1 MKLLWADFKTII
13 DAKSIAIQVDS
24 RPEVYYLKS
33 FDGPML
39 YETSVLKNGGADQ
52 TEFEADYLPTANG
65 VASKTEVRQADPDTL
80 GLSTTPK
87 WAPQGWSQVYHE
99 FEFKTSQ
106 LNAIHDKGVDGLDK
120 GFTTAKFFKA
130 NGDEITTQGALDT
143 DCVRTE
149 ITFMPNHDY
158 AIKSGMVAQ
167 ITSPSEAVYLWALAP
182 LSELGMADKVFCDGG
197 INLEFV
203 DSKNLVGLDG
213 TAATMMPYMGGVGAN
228 RIRFIVRHSAGFKHR
243 VQCILEYFKA

>member
-24 RPEVYYLKS
+24 RPVVYYLKA

-39 YETSVLKNGGADQ
+39 YETSVLKDGGADQ
-52 TEFEADYLPTANG
+52 IEFEADYLPTANG
-65 VASKTEVRQADPDTL
+65 VASKTEVRQSDPDTL
-80 GLSTTPK
+80 GLSMTPK

-106 LNAIHDKGVDGLDK
+106 LNAIHDKGVDGNDK

-130 NGDEITTQGALDT
+130 DGTEITTQGDLDT
-143 DCVRTE
+143 LCVRTE

-158 AIKSGMVAQ
+158 AIKSGMIAQ
-167 ITSPSEAVYLWALAP
+167 ITSPTTPVYLWALAP
-182 LSELGMADKVFCDGG
+182 LSELGMDDKVFCDGG

-203 DSKNLVGLDG
+203 EGKRLVGLDG
-213 TAATMMPYMGGVGAN
+213 TAATMLPYMGGIGAN
-228 RIRFIVRHSAGFKHR
+228 KIRFIIRHDAGLKHR
-243 VQCILEYFKA
+243 IQAILEYYKA